1 MKLVAIIFAG
11 VLALAL
17 ANAAEPSSAETDAT
31 KAPATPETKPDTK
44 ANAMPDSKANAKPSA
59 KKTDKTAKEGAK
71 KAGAKAAEEKPI
83 EVKSLVTEDLVP
95 GKGKIAT
102 KGKTIKVN
110 YQGWLYDPKSAMGRG
125 KLFDS
130 SIGKEPF
137 SFALGAGQ
145 VIKGWDDG
153 FENMK
158 VGGKRKLLIPAS
170 LGYGE
175 RGAGSLI
182 PPNAT
187 LMFEVELLEV
197 M

>member
-1 MKLVAIIFAG
+1 MKLVAMIFAS
-11 VLALAL
+11 LFALTL
-17 ANAAEPSSAETDAT
+17 ANANEPAAETKPAET
-31 KAPATPETKPDTK
+31 KPEAKPETKPDSKTK
-44 ANAMPDSKANAKPSA
+44 ADAKR
-59 KKTDKTAKEGAK
+59 KDAK
-71 KAGAKAAEEKPI
+71 KAAKGEEKPV
-83 EVKSLVTEDLVP
+83 EVKTLVTEDLVP
-95 GKGKIAT
+95 GKGKTAT
-102 KGKTIKVN
+102 KGKTVKVN
-110 YQGWLYDPKSAMGRG
+110 YQGWLYDPKSPMGRG

-175 RGAGSLI
+175 RGAGNVI

-187 LMFEVELLEV
+187 LMFEVELLDV
-197 M
+197 I